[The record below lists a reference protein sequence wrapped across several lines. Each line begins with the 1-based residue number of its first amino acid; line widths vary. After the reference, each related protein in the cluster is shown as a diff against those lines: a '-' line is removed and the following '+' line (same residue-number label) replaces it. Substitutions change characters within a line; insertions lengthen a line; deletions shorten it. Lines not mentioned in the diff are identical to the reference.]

1 MSLLANLSINVGFIL
16 SNFFD
21 LGVKLLLF
29 LESFNLSLDDGDFIF
44 LLGDIFFLGFDDNL
58 RDSDLLLDMLFVGLN
73 LLKLLGGVGQLSSSS
88 CLLSDGLLS
97 GGSKSLNFL
106 SVVDNGS
113 GDLVNILLDLGLL
126 SNGNN
131 LDLVSEVLL
140 LLNKRGSG
148 RGDGIDLALD
158 LGDGLGSRF
167 DGRLKIGSL
176 GSEGLHLGGNLSLLL
191 LKGLFLLLNES
202 SKFLLGLS
210 GNGVG
215 FLISLE
221 RLFLLMQDFLN
232 KSVLNNLNLMLDVS
246 HLMLN
251 GSGLLGN
258 LGLLDSLSLNLAL
271 NKGDSLF
278 CFLGNTRSL
287 LLLEFGL
294 VDFSNLGGGD
304 SLLLLLSEDLLGFLN
319 KSRLFISLVFFNG
332 GSLNLNLGNEL
343 RGLNLEVGAHLLV
356 SLSLSW
362 VF

>member
-1 MSLLANLSINVGFIL
+1 MNLLLEGLNGLFLLPNSLAASKIGNFFGNSGNSLLEGLNGSLKSLLLFLYGLDLLFNDGLLTVDLGVLKLCLIGLDVLFNNLKLVLGSRKLNLSLFLNMSLLANLSINVGFIL

-88 CLLSDGLLS
+88 CLLSDGLFS

-106 SVVDNGS
+106 SVIDNGS

-221 RLFLLMQDFLN
+221 RLFLLM
-232 KSVLNNLNLMLDVS
+232 
-246 HLMLN
+246 
-251 GSGLLGN
+251 
-258 LGLLDSLSLNLAL
+258 
-271 NKGDSLF
+271 
-278 CFLGNTRSL
+278 
-287 LLLEFGL
+287 
-294 VDFSNLGGGD
+294 
-304 SLLLLLSEDLLGFLN
+304 
-319 KSRLFISLVFFNG
+319 
-332 GSLNLNLGNEL
+332 
-343 RGLNLEVGAHLLV
+343 
-356 SLSLSW
+356 
-362 VF
+362 